1 MRRNAVDSRLVLPK
15 GTLLDGT
22 YRIARVLG
30 TGGFGITYEAEDI
43 NLATAVALKEY
54 YPFDFGDRDSSM
66 SVRPKSERHKVTF
79 DWGRTSFVQEARML
93 ARLDHPSIVR
103 VARVFESNST
113 AYMVMRLEQGQSFEA
128 WLASLGRPPTQEELD
143 RIVAPLLDALE
154 LMHAESFLHRDIAPD
169 NIIVRANGT
178 PVLLDFGAARRAVG
192 EKSRTL
198 TGIVKAGYSPQEQY
212 ATDGRLQGPWTD
224 FYALGGVLY
233 RAVTGTPPE
242 ESTLRAIEDHMPAAV
257 RAAKGT
263 YRPGFLAAVDA
274 CLAVRHTQR
283 PQSVAELRPRMLGDE
298 VKGRSDPARFVS
310 TGERAVDVPSPAARV
325 AQQGARQWLFA
336 AAAALALAGGAYGG
350 LEYTR
355 WSAEQNRKLE
365 AEAKRK
371 AAEQQAAEERA
382 RQETEAK
389 RQSEAAAARK
399 KAEEEALA
407 KVQAEAKRLQEAQLA
422 TERRLAEERA
432 RQEGES
438 KRQADAAA
446 SRKKA
451 EDDAFGKVQAEARR
465 LQEEKLAADKKAADE
480 RAAQADAQRKA
491 QEARLASEAQT
502 AAAKAGQA
510 GQAERDFQEGER
522 NLYGRGVPRDYAKAR
537 EAYAKSAAAGN
548 SGGMVGLGY
557 TYENGLGGPK
567 DYAKAKELYE
577 KASAAGNSFGTN
589 NLGRLYRNGWGI
601 QRDYAKARELFDKA
615 AAAGNSA
622 GMLNLGWLDQNGW
635 GGPQNYVKAREWYE
649 KAAAKGNGQ
658 AMSSIGWMHRDGL
671 GTPQDFA
678 RAREWFEKAVAANN
692 GAGMH
697 GMGVLHEFGQGV
709 QKDLGKA
716 KEWFEKAAAAGN
728 DFGMNS
734 LGWLY
739 QTGRGVNMDYGK
751 AREWYEKAAA
761 TSNRAALHNLAVQ
774 LDKGHGGPEDHPR
787 AARLLLEAARLGNR
801 AAADELRGPMTRWT
815 PTTISELKRELHAQG
830 YFKGPV
836 NGAWGVD
843 ARSSVDKYLAA
854 GR

>member
-1 MRRNAVDSRLVLPK
+1 MPLDSRLLLPK
-15 GTLLDGT
+15 GTLLDGA
-22 YRIARVLG
+22 YRITRVLG
-30 TGGFGITYEAEDI
+30 TGGFGITYEAEDV

-66 SVRPKSERHKVTF
+66 SVRPKSERHKATF

-154 LMHAESFLHRDIAPD
+154 LMHAETFLHRDIAPD

-233 RAVTGTPPE
+233 RAVTGAPPE

-257 RAAKGT
+257 QAAKGT
-263 YRPGFLAAVDA
+263 YRPGFLAAIDA

-283 PQSVAELRPRMLGDE
+283 PQSVAELRLMMLGDE
-298 VKGRSDPARFVS
+298 AKERSEPARLVS
-310 TGERAVDVPSPAARV
+310 TGKRPVVPPMPAASAARAGQPAAR
-325 AQQGARQWLFA
+325 RWLIVA
-336 AAAALALAGGAYGG
+336 AAGLAVAGGAYGG
-350 LEYTR
+350 FKYTR
-355 WSAEQNRKLE
+355 WSAEQNRKVE

-382 RQETEAK
+382 RQEVESK
-389 RQSEAAAARK
+389 RRLEAAAARK
-399 KAEEEALA
+399 KAEDDAFA
-407 KVQAEAKRLQEAQLA
+407 KAQAEAKRLQEAQLA

-432 RQEGES
+432 RQEMEA

-446 SRKKA
+446 ARKKA
-451 EDDAFGKVQAEARR
+451 EDDAFAKVQAEAKR

-522 NLYGRGVPRDYAKAR
+522 YLYGRGVPRDYAKAR
-537 EAYAKSAAAGN
+537 EAYGKAAAGGN

-567 DYAKAKELYE
+567 DFAKARELYE
-577 KASAAGNSFGTN
+577 KASAAGNSSGTN
-589 NLGRLYRNGWGI
+589 NLGRLYRNGWGVA
-601 QRDYAKARELFDKA
+601 RDFAKAREQFEKA

-622 GMLNLGWLDQNGW
+622 GMLNMGWLDQSGW
-635 GGPQNYVKAREWYE
+635 GAPQNYAKAREWYE

-658 AMSSIGWMHRDGL
+658 AMASTGWMHRDGL
-671 GTPQDFA
+671 GTPQDYA
-678 RAREWFEKAVAANN
+678 RAREWFEKSAAANN

-697 GMGVLHEFGQGV
+697 GMGVLYEFGQGAL
-709 QKDLGKA
+709 KDLGKA
-716 KEWFEKAAAAGN
+716 KEWFEKAASAGN

-739 QTGRGVNMDYGK
+739 QTGQGVNMDYGK
-751 AREWYEKAAA
+751 AREWYEKAVV
-761 TSNRAALHNLAVQ
+761 TSNKAALHNLAVQ
-774 LDKGHGGPEDHPR
+774 LDKGYGGPEDHPR

-801 AAADELRGPMTRWT
+801 PAIDELRGPMPKWSGKTRED
-815 PTTISELKRELHAQG
+815 IKRALLALG
-830 YFKGPV
+830 YFKGPL
-836 NGAWGVD
+836 NGTWDAD
-843 ARSSVDKYLAA
+843 ARAAVDKYLAA